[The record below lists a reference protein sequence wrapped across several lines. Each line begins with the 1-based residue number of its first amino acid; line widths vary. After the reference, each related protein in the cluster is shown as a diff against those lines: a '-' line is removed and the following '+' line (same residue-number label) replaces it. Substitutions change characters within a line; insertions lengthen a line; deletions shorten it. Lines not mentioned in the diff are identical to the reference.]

1 MAAMATRSKRED
13 EPADE
18 PADGPRTASRAR
30 RSRGEGDQSLLDAL
44 IEGLDEIVPGLE
56 VVDREL
62 VFEGGAR
69 VDLAAVDPS
78 GRLFFVLLVGE
89 DADRAALEALDALR
103 VLREEL
109 DLLVRHVGDRH
120 VNPERAPRLLVISP
134 ISDERLARR
143 LAALGDSGVAV
154 LGLRSVKS
162 ASGERSYLTRL
173 DPREQAVR
181 GASGAAAF
189 LRALPARLEAL
200 GSALVERMGRMDEE
214 LEPAADTTTLVWRLE
229 GEVLCRVERVGD
241 LLQASVGPDHQT
253 LPLGDVSDLE
263 RLAQRAMARLTQI
276 LGMTRPDRPPA
287 AAAPRP
293 ARTTEEGPILT
304 DEEIQ
309 AFRE

>member
-1 MAAMATRSKRED
+1 MRRGRGE
-13 EPADE
+13 
-18 PADGPRTASRAR
+18 ADGDA
-30 RSRGEGDQSLLDAL
+30 GLLDAL
-44 IEGLDEIVPGLE
+44 SDGLDEIVPGLA
-56 VVDREL
+56 VIDREL
-62 VFEGGAR
+62 TFEGGAR

-78 GRLFFVLLVGE
+78 GRLYFVLLVGE

-109 DLLVRHVGDRH
+109 DLLVRHLGERR
-120 VNPERAPRLLVISP
+120 VNPDRAPRLFVISP

-143 LAALGDSGVAV
+143 LSALGDAGVAV
-154 LGLRSVKS
+154 LGLRAVKS
-162 ASGERSYLTRL
+162 AAGERSYLTRL
-173 DPREQAVR
+173 DARERTVT

-189 LRALPARLEAL
+189 LRALPARLERL
-200 GSALVERMGRMDEE
+200 GNALVERMGRMDEE

-253 LPLGDVSDLE
+253 LPLGDESDLE

-276 LGMTRPDRPPA
+276 LGMTRPDRPPVVAPTPRVAEA
-287 AAAPRP
+287 AD
-293 ARTTEEGPILT
+293 EGPILT